1 MNKNLLIRVL
11 SVGLMALFLYSCSAS
26 NPNIES
32 AKLNVQHKDYQKALS
47 SLDKAIA
54 QDSTDAEAYY
64 YKGYVYSK
72 MADEDS
78 LDQRVEDYK
87 KMHQNYKKATQ
98 LFKSQGK
105 AGTKE
110 LTLMRMSTV
119 NMWTHEHN
127 AAVHL
132 AANDSTRKAGDLK
145 KAVDHLQNA
154 IAISPDSM
162 ISYEVLAE
170 VYDMQGNA
178 GKAENVLNEIL
189 QKSSKPPVNDYLRLA
204 QFYQKNKK
212 YENSIAVLK
221 KAKSNYPDNVKI
233 TQSLANNYLAMND
246 DKNAIATVKTLIS
259 SDSSNVQYRLVY
271 GTELYKMAM
280 TMNDTLTNRYNRI
293 FNLQQKQQN
302 NNNKEYQSQI
312 SQLENSNQ
320 QLASNIEDLTNQAK
334 NQLEY
339 VINKRPNDPTAYNTM
354 GVIYQNKA
362 AALFQMRN
370 NTNDLKKADSLD
382 AAAKKVLNEAL
393 PFYQKAAKLDP
404 NNQNYWQSL
413 FRVYTALGMKQ
424 KAQEAMKKAGLN

>member
-1 MNKNLLIRVL
+1 MNKNLTRVL
-11 SVGLMALFLYSCSAS
+11 SVGLLALFLYSCSAS

-32 AKLNVQHKDYQKALS
+32 AKLNLQHKDYQKALT

-72 MADEDS
+72 MANEDS
-78 LDQRVEDYK
+78 LDQKVADFK
-87 KMHQNYKKATQ
+87 KMHQNYEKAKELYKT
-98 LFKSQGK
+98 LGK
-105 AGTKE
+105 ADSKE
-110 LTLMRMSTV
+110 MTLMRMETV

-132 AANDSTRKAGDLK
+132 AANDSTKEPGDLN

-154 IAISPDSM
+154 IAISPDSL

-170 VYDMQGNA
+170 VYDMQGNTSQ
-178 GKAENVLNEIL
+178 AENVLTEIL

-204 QFYQKNKK
+204 QFYQKNKNYDK
-212 YENSIAVLK
+212 SVDVLN
-221 KAKSNYPDNVKI
+221 KAKQNYPDNVKI
-233 TQSLANNYLAMND
+233 IQSLANTYLAMND
-246 DKNAIATVKTLIS
+246 DQNAVATVKTLIS
-259 SDSSNVQYRLVY
+259 TDSTNVQYHLVY

-293 FNLQQKQQN
+293 FNFQQEQQK

-312 SQLENSNQ
+312 DELQNSNQ
-320 QLASNIEDLTNQAK
+320 QLASNIEDMTGKAK
-334 NQLEY
+334 TQLQY
-339 VINKRPNDPTAYNTM
+339 VIDHRPNDPIAYNTM

-382 AAAKKVLNEAL
+382 TAAKNVLKQGL
-393 PFYQKAAKLDP
+393 PFYEKAAQLDP

-413 FRVYTALGMKQ
+413 FRVYTALGMKE